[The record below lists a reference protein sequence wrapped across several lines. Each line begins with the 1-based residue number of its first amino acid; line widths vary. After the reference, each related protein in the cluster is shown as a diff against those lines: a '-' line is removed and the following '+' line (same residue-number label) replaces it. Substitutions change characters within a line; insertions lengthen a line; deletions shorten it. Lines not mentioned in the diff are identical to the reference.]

1 MFGLPE
7 QYTVNRTFAT
17 KTFIPAELSLNDKK
31 RLRET
36 LLSVTLSSQITG
48 EAIPS
53 LADEEHYCQAVLF
66 FEVKL
71 KKLKDA
77 SFVSGIIQSRVKEL
91 CVIRF
96 FDTAGEMYS
105 FVTKRL
111 NQQDTN
117 EIVLEDSYL
126 TPELPVGFPNETKRE
141 LLNQLD
147 FNNIKNRNNKLCFY
161 LEMMLR
167 AFIVTGK
174 GLYSKQAQ
182 LLDSKVWY
190 NYEDMKA
197 LLSGLNQLLNLKA
210 ALKSAAVP
218 AEKIRLNG
226 EIKQAI
232 ENLRRFL

>member
-53 LADEEHYCQAVLF
+53 LADEEHYCQAILF

-77 SFVSGIIQSRVKEL
+77 VFVSGIIQTKVKEL

-96 FDTAGEMYS
+96 FDAAGEMYS

-147 FNNIKNRNNKLCFY
+147 FNNIRNRNNKLCFY
-161 LEMMLR
+161 LEIMLR

-190 NYEDMKA
+190 NYEDTKA
-197 LLSGLNQLLNLKA
+197 LLSGLKQLLNLKA

-232 ENLRRFL
+232 ESLHRFL